1 MMIVNCIN
9 IYLAFN
15 TLELKLNSFNR
26 AEGGKLYLKN
36 IKL

>member
-15 TLELKLNSFNR
+15 KLGLKLNSFNR
-26 AEGGKLYLKN
+26 VEGGNYILK
-36 IKL
+36 I